1 MTVQLRDVVERQ
13 ERAIADLERNVD
25 NERYRREVAESVL
38 EDPSLMHNQAVEIER
53 LQERLAEKEREL
65 EGIAA
70 GGDAGAA
77 VSSGADA
84 AKLSELEG
92 KAAMMEIELLEA
104 RARLEDVVDREIVE
118 LRESE
123 LKQEIERL
131 NAIAAGAEELRPA
144 PRSSSRRC
152 APSWPRR
159 RPSASRPRRAQAS
172 SRPAWP
178 RCRASWPS
186 VRALPP
192 PRIRRRRASCA
203 RRSRSCRSSCAGSSA
218 TPPRRPPCASRSR
231 R

>member
-13 ERAIADLERNVD
+13 ERVIADLERNVD

-131 NAIAAGAEELRPA
+131 NAIAAGAEDAAGAEEQIASLRAELA
-144 PRSSSRRC
+144 
-152 APSWPRR
+152 A
-159 RPSASRPRRAQAS
+159 AQAE
-172 SRPAWP
+172 REGAAA
-178 RCRASWPS
+178 RAGELEAGLA
-186 VRALPP
+186 ALQSKLAA
-192 PRIRRRRASCA
+192 REAAVAAEDSAKGASCA
-203 RRSRSCRSSCAGSSA
+203 RRSRSCRSRCAASSA
-218 TPPRRPPCASRSR
+218 TLPRRPPCASRSR